1 MSLPVL
7 ARVLA
12 LALLVVSI
20 SACAAA
26 TSPSSQQPYQPG
38 MMGGRFSGPGMMG
51 GAYAQPAAPG
61 EPGFVTGTAS
71 APRAVWIIAGPG
83 LRFTPADVRIVG
95 GETIRFEVMTMGPA
109 VHEFKVGRVEDV
121 VADSDAAPEI
131 ADIAMMETRSLT
143 YTFAGS
149 GPFGFACHEPG
160 HFEAGMSGTITV
172 VG

>member
-1 MSLPVL
+1 
-7 ARVLA
+7 
-12 LALLVVSI
+12 
-20 SACAAA
+20 
-26 TSPSSQQPYQPG
+26 
-38 MMGGRFSGPGMMG
+38 MGGGFSGRGMMG
-51 GAYAQPAAPG
+51 GAYVQPATPG
-61 EPGFVTGTAS
+61 DPGFVAGTAS
-71 APRAVWIIAGPG
+71 APRVVWMVAGPA
-83 LRFTPADVRIVG
+83 LRFAPADVRVAA
-95 GETIRFEVMTMGPA
+95 GETITFEVTTMGPA
-109 VHEFKVGRVEDV
+109 VHEFKVGPVEDV